1 MNNKNT
7 IFIKIVAIKKHNGIF
22 VIKTKMNKQEFYSEL
37 VKNAPFELTY
47 RQDSFLQKIAGFLT
61 NNISDEIFVLQGYA
75 GTGKT
80 TLLSLVVNHLQLISK
95 KSVMLAPTGRAAK
108 VIANYSQL
116 PAYTIHKRIYFP
128 QKSGGFKLQPN
139 KFKNTI
145 FIVDEASMIS
155 DVSTDTSLYPNG
167 SLLDDLIHYVYTG
180 ENCKLILIGDTAQL
194 PPVGMDE
201 SPALQ
206 PDYLRLNFPVEVGT
220 MELNEVVRQEED
232 SGILYN
238 ATELRSLI
246 EEDFFEFFQFEVNH
260 FKDIQRLIAGDD
272 ILDAIHDAYS
282 KKGVED
288 TIFIVRS
295 NKRAN
300 LYNQQIRYRILDR
313 ESELSAGDLV
323 MVVKNNYFWLKE
335 SKITDF
341 IANGDVLEILRI
353 YKNIELYGF
362 RFASVLV
369 RMIDYPDLEP
379 FETIVLLD
387 TLTADAPA
395 LTYEQNNK
403 LYEEVAKDYEDESTA
418 YKKMQKIKN
427 NEYFNALQIKFAYAI
442 TCHKAQ
448 GGQWDTVFV
457 EQPYLPEGL
466 TKDAVKWIYTA
477 LTRAQRKA
485 YLIGFDKQYFEE

>member
-108 VIANYSQL
+108 GIANYSQL

-206 PDYLRLNFPVEVGT
+206 PDYLRLNPWRPRGGSF
-220 MELNEVVRQEED
+220 
-232 SGILYN
+232 
-238 ATELRSLI
+238 
-246 EEDFFEFFQFEVNH
+246 
-260 FKDIQRLIAGDD
+260 
-272 ILDAIHDAYS
+272 
-282 KKGVED
+282 
-288 TIFIVRS
+288 
-295 NKRAN
+295 
-300 LYNQQIRYRILDR
+300 
-313 ESELSAGDLV
+313 
-323 MVVKNNYFWLKE
+323 
-335 SKITDF
+335 
-341 IANGDVLEILRI
+341 NG
-353 YKNIELYGF
+353 
-362 RFASVLV
+362 
-369 RMIDYPDLEP
+369 
-379 FETIVLLD
+379 
-387 TLTADAPA
+387 
-395 LTYEQNNK
+395 
-403 LYEEVAKDYEDESTA
+403 
-418 YKKMQKIKN
+418 
-427 NEYFNALQIKFAYAI
+427 
-442 TCHKAQ
+442 
-448 GGQWDTVFV
+448 
-457 EQPYLPEGL
+457 
-466 TKDAVKWIYTA
+466 
-477 LTRAQRKA
+477 
-485 YLIGFDKQYFEE
+485 